1 MITKDKLE
9 EGDNFEDFLNPK
21 TEFITEALA
30 DENVVALKEN
40 DIIQF
45 DRRGYFR
52 VDKPFLHGEKAVM
65 FQIPTGKAK

>member
-30 DENVVALKEN
+30 DENVAALKEN

-45 DRRGYFR
+45 DRKGYFR
-52 VDKPFLHGEKAVM
+52 VDKPFQHGEKAVL
-65 FQIPTGKAK
+65 FQIPTGKTK

>member
-9 EGDNFEDFLNPK
+9 EGDNVEDFLNPN

-30 DENVVALKEN
+30 DENVAALKEN
-40 DIIQF
+40 DVIQF

-52 VDKPFLHGEKAVM
+52 VDKPFRHGEKAVL